1 MASLFLTCAEI
12 WFADIFIL
20 AIRLDNINV
29 KGYTAWSLMD
39 NFEWARGYSE
49 RFGLHYVDFNDPERP
64 RIPKASA
71 LYYKKI
77 ITDNGFVKED
87 TTTSPS
93 PSVSFPENN
102 PYRELSFEEEMY
114 YGRFPSDFAWS
125 SATAA
130 YQIEGAWNEDGT
142 HYM

>member
-1 MASLFLTCAEI
+1 M
-12 WFADIFIL
+12 D
-20 AIRLDNINV
+20 DINV

-49 RFGLHYVDFNDPERP
+49 RFGLHYVDFNDPEKL

-71 LYYKKI
+71 LFYKKI

-93 PSVSFPENN
+93 SPVSFPEND
-102 PYRELSFEEEMY
+102 PYRELSYEDEMY
-114 YGRFPSDFAWS
+114 YGRFPLDFAWS

-142 HYM
+142 H

>member
-1 MASLFLTCAEI
+1 
-12 WFADIFIL
+12 
-20 AIRLDNINV
+20 
-29 KGYTAWSLMD
+29 MD

-49 RFGLHYVDFNDPERP
+49 RFGLHYVDFNDPEKT

-71 LYYKKI
+71 LFYKKI

-93 PSVSFPENN
+93 SPVSFPEND
-102 PYRELSFEEEMY
+102 PYRELSYEDEMY
-114 YGRFPSDFAWS
+114 YGRFPPDFAWS

-142 HYM
+142 H

>member
-1 MASLFLTCAEI
+1 M
-12 WFADIFIL
+12 D
-20 AIRLDNINV
+20 DINV

-49 RFGLHYVDFNDPERP
+49 RFGLHYVDFNDPDKP

-71 LYYKKI
+71 LFYKKI

-93 PSVSFPENN
+93 SSVSFPEND
-102 PYRELSFEEEMY
+102 PYRELSYEDEMY

-142 HYM
+142 H